1 MVFFERKNM
10 ITRIQIKSLLL
21 LITAL
26 LCVFVMTS
34 CGQNDNTKNANSNA
48 ENATEQ
54 QAEETDSATAKE
66 QRIEEIMADMSLKEK
81 IGQMMMADFRF
92 DGNGN
97 PVTSINDSI
106 ASDISEY
113 HLGGVILFS
122 ENMSDYDTT
131 KQLIYDMQSNAD
143 MPMLIGIDE
152 EGGIV
157 SRLDNST
164 IPHDSVLPAADM
176 NGDTETAE
184 SSGNSIGKTLKSLG
198 INLDFAPVADVNTNP
213 NNPVIGDRAYG
224 SDPDT
229 VSDMASA
236 FATGLKE
243 AGVNGVAKHFPGH
256 GDTATDSH
264 AGAATS
270 YHDMVRL
277 EEIEFKPF
285 QRLIDDDIPCVLV
298 GHISLPEVTG
308 NNTPATLSKEIVDI
322 LRNDLNFDGVAITD
336 AMNMGAIMDYY
347 YNADAAVMAV
357 EAGMDILL
365 MPPNLEHYQSA
376 LVEAVESGRISES
389 RIDESVERILSLKFD
404 SGLIE

>member
-1 MVFFERKNM
+1 M
-10 ITRIQIKSLLL
+10 ITRIKIKSLLL
-21 LITAL
+21 LMATL
-26 LCVFVMTS
+26 LCVFVITS
-34 CGQNDNTKNANSNA
+34 CGQDDNTKNANSNA
-48 ENATEQ
+48 ENTTEQ
-54 QAEETDSATAKE
+54 QTEETDSATAKE
-66 QRIEEIMADMSLKEK
+66 QRIEEIMADMSLEEK

-92 DGNGN
+92 DDNGN

-106 ASDISEY
+106 VSDISKY

-131 KQLIYDMQSNAD
+131 KQLISDMQSNAD

-176 NGDTETAE
+176 NGDTQTAK

-213 NNPVIGDRAYG
+213 NNPVIGDRSYG

-264 AGAATS
+264 AGAVTS
-270 YHDMVRL
+270 YHGMDRL

-285 QRLIDDDIPCVLV
+285 QRLIDDGIPCVLV

-322 LRNDLNFDGVAITD
+322 LREDLNFDGVAITD

-347 YNADAAVMAV
+347 YNVDAAVMAV

-376 LVEAVESGRISES
+376 LVEAVKSGRISES

>member
-1 MVFFERKNM
+1 M
-10 ITRIQIKSLLL
+10 ITRTQIKSLLL

-26 LCVFVMTS
+26 LCVFVITS
-34 CGQNDNTKNANSNA
+34 CGQDDYTKNANSNA

-66 QRIEEIMADMSLKEK
+66 QRVEEIMADMSLEEK
-81 IGQMMMADFRF
+81 IGQMMMSDFRF
-92 DGNGN
+92 DDNGN

-224 SDPDT
+224 SDPAT

-264 AGAATS
+264 AGAAAS
-270 YHDMVRL
+270 YHDMDRL

-285 QRLIDDDIPCVLV
+285 QKLIDDDIPCVLV

-322 LRNDLNFDGVAITD
+322 LRNDLDFDGVAITD

-347 YNADAAVMAV
+347 YNVDAAVMAV

-365 MPPNLEHYQSA
+365 MPPK
-376 LVEAVESGRISES
+376 R
-389 RIDESVERILSLKFD
+389 
-404 SGLIE
+404 

>member
-1 MVFFERKNM
+1 M

-34 CGQNDNTKNANSNA
+34 CGQNDKTKNANSYA
-48 ENATEQ
+48 EIETEQ
-54 QAEETDSATAKE
+54 QAEETDPTTDKD
-66 QRIEEIMADMSLKEK
+66 QRIVEIMADMSLEEK

-92 DGNGN
+92 DDNGN

-131 KQLIYDMQSNAD
+131 KQFISDMQSNAD

-176 NGDTETAE
+176 NGDTKTAE
-184 SSGNSIGKTLKSLG
+184 SSGNSIGETLKSLG

-264 AGAATS
+264 AGAAAS
-270 YHDMVRL
+270 YHDMDRL

-308 NNTPATLSKEIVDI
+308 NNTPATLSKEIVGI

-336 AMNMGAIMDYY
+336 AMNMGAIVDYY

>member
-1 MVFFERKNM
+1 M

-26 LCVFVMTS
+26 LCVFVITS
-34 CGQNDNTKNANSNA
+34 CGQDDSTKNTNSNA

-54 QAEETDSATAKE
+54 QTEETDPTTAKE
-66 QRIEEIMADMSLKEK
+66 QRIEEIMADMSLEEK

-92 DGNGN
+92 DDNGN

-131 KQLIYDMQSNAD
+131 KQLISDMQSNAD

-176 NGDTETAE
+176 NGDVGTAK

-213 NNPVIGDRAYG
+213 NNPVIGDRSYG

-270 YHDMVRL
+270 YHDMDRL

-322 LRNDLNFDGVAITD
+322 LRNDLDFDGVAITD

-347 YNADAAVMAV
+347 YNVDAAVMAV